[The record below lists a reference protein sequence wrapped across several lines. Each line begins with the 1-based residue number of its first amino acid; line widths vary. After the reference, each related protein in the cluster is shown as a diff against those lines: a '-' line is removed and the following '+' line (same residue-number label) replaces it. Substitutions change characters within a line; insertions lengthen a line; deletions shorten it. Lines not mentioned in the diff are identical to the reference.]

1 MVDTVTTITKK
12 VKGMQ
17 MNQMKTLSFKTSYP
31 NIWMT
36 WCRCRC
42 PQRPPD
48 PICWRRTWPSFQL
61 GRRNQARLG
70 LQGLGGS
77 YHNRNIA
84 IYVNV
89 IIQNRK
95 GLCRPLGK
103 GRACWLLPRLHCQV
117 MMMIIIIIN
126 VVIRIYIRIITTKK
140 TGSRSTSGGTTAE
153 TVASST
159 APPARDTR

>member
-77 YHNRNIA
+77 YHNCNIA
-84 IYVNV
+84 IYVM
-89 IIQNRK
+89 IQNRK

-117 MMMIIIIIN
+117 IMMIIIIN
-126 VVIRIYIRIITTKK
+126 VVISIHISITTAQK

>member
-36 WCRCRC
+36 WCQC

-77 YHNRNIA
+77 YHNCNIA
-84 IYVNV
+84 IYVM
-89 IIQNRK
+89 IQNRK

-117 MMMIIIIIN
+117 IMMIIIIN
-126 VVIRIYIRIITTKK
+126 VVISIHISITTAQK